1 MTTRPP
7 ERIRQG
13 GKMAERGGKREGSG
27 RKKMDGVVYTS
38 IRINSD
44 AWAMI
49 PKPKV
54 EYVRQAVAE
63 KLERDEEEK
72 RR

>member
-1 MTTRPP
+1 
-7 ERIRQG
+7 
-13 GKMAERGGKREGSG
+13 MAERGGKREGAG
-27 RKKMDGVVYTS
+27 RKKIEGAVYTS

-44 AWAMI
+44 AWAKI
-49 PKPKV
+49 PSPKV